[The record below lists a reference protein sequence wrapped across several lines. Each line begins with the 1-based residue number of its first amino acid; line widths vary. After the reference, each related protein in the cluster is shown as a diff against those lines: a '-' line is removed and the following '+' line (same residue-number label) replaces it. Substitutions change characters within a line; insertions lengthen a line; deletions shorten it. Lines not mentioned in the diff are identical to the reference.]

1 MKQSDRSDIIMSYG
15 RRGNMDWMTGIQR
28 AIDYVESH
36 LDETVDYGAVA
47 REAASSPFH
56 FQRMFAMVCGYTLGD
71 YIRMRRLSVAADELY
86 RTDDRIIDIAL
97 RSGYDTP
104 ESFSRAFTR
113 FHGIS
118 PSEARRGGN
127 VKSFSR
133 LSVKLILEGGNIM
146 DYRIEKADAFKVIC
160 RRKRVEKPQGD
171 IATDDISGFWRE
183 CTENGA
189 VEKIC
194 RYADFG
200 RFHGLRKSPKTASIS
215 LKFPRIP
222 TRCSLA
228 AAECPTLSERPTAG
242 YAPNSSRRI
251 PLTNT
256 EAAWSLRFILRRTFR
271 IPIIPARYGSPSKKR
286 RTDEKGL
293 PTRAA
298 PFHFPKSPRLGKSE
312 LHAMKRRA
320 SPHPEG
326 E

>member
-1 MKQSDRSDIIMSYG
+1 
-15 RRGNMDWMTGIQR
+15 MDWMTGIQR

-200 RFHGLRKSPKTASIS
+200 RFHGILGICFSGEMADNG
-215 LKFPRIP
+215 FPYGIG
-222 TRCSLA
+222 
-228 AAECPTLSERPTAG
+228 AE
-242 YAPNSSRRI
+242 YN
-251 PLTNT
+251 
-256 EAAWSLRFILRRTFR
+256 
-271 IPIIPARYGSPSKKR
+271 
-286 RTDEKGL
+286 
-293 PTRAA
+293 
-298 PFHFPKSPRLGKSE
+298 
-312 LHAMKRRA
+312 
-320 SPHPEG
+320 
-326 E
+326 